1 MPISN
6 KKKEKIRLHQDNKS
20 HEEAVLKFPPNF
32 LWGSSTSSHQVE
44 GDNKNNDWWA
54 WEQEGLADDHQ
65 VSGKAADFYNK
76 YAEDF
81 KMAADLNQ
89 NAHRLSIE
97 WSRVEPEDNNWDMKE
112 IEHYRKVLQSAKDNG
127 LTTVVTLHHFTNP
140 MWFVNDGGWEQKDA
154 PEIFQ
159 SYVLMIIKHLGD
171 LIDMWMTIN
180 EPMVYASQG
189 YLAAAWPPQEKS
201 PLKMYKVI
209 NNMAKAHILAYR
221 SIHNMLDTEDF
232 TARVGFA
239 NNVSSYQIYNKHSLK
254 DLAFM
259 QTVDSVWN
267 HWFMRQTKGCN
278 DFLGLN
284 YYFHYRI
291 AKAKFSHV
299 QFFTDIR
306 KERREASDVGWE
318 IYPPGIFD
326 VVMDMSKY
334 KLPIYITEN
343 GIAVE
348 KDNKRSRFIVS
359 YVKELYHAIQAG
371 APVKGY
377 FYWSLLDN
385 WEWEKGYNARFGL
398 VNVDFKTQKRTVRES
413 AKVYASIAGHNGI
426 PHDLL
431 KFVGHI
437 TLGEITVKE

>member
-1 MPISN
+1 MSVIN
-6 KKKEKIRLHQDNKS
+6 NKKEKARLKQVKES
-20 HEEAVLKFPPNF
+20 HDEAVLKFPPNF
-32 LWGSSTSSHQVE
+32 VWGSSTSSHQVE
-44 GDNKNNDWWA
+44 GNCINNDWWA
-54 WEQEGLADDHQ
+54 WEQEGLADNHQ
-65 VSGKAADFYNK
+65 VSGEAADHYNR
-76 YAEDF
+76 YADDF
-81 KMAADLNQ
+81 KMAKDLNH

-97 WSRVEPEDNNWDMKE
+97 WSRVEPEDNKWDERE
-112 IEHYRKVLQSAKDNG
+112 IKHYRDVLKSAKDNN
-127 LTTVVTLHHFTNP
+127 LQTFVTLHHFTNP
-140 MWFVNDGGWEQKDA
+140 MWFVNEGGWTSSDA

-159 SYVLMIIKHLGD
+159 SYVLMMVKELGD
-171 LIDMWMTIN
+171 LVDFWITIN
-180 EPMVYASQG
+180 EPLVFASQG
-189 YLAAAWPPQEKS
+189 YISGVWPPQEKA
-201 PLKMYKVI
+201 PLKMRKVFR
-209 NNMAKAHILAYR
+209 NMAKAHNLAYR
-221 SIHNMLDTEDF
+221 SIHNILDTDKFE
-232 TARVGFA
+232 AKVGFA
-239 NNVSSYQIYNKHSLK
+239 NNVSSYQIYNKHSLV

-259 QTVDSVWN
+259 QTIDSVWN
-267 HWFMRQTKGCN
+267 HWFMRLTKGCN

-385 WEWEKGYNARFGL
+385 WEWEKGYDARFGL
-398 VNVDFKTQKRTVRES
+398 INVDFKTQKRTIRES
-413 AKVYASIAGHNGI
+413 AHVYASIAKHNGI

-431 KFVGHI
+431 KFVGHV
-437 TLGEITVKE
+437 TLGEITVKD

>member
-6 KKKEKIRLHQDNKS
+6 KKKEKIRLQ
-20 HEEAVLKFPPNF
+20 HEEKSLDETVLKFPPNF
-32 LWGSSTSSHQVE
+32 LWGSATSSHQVE

-65 VSGKAADFYNK
+65 VSGKAADHYNK
-76 YAEDF
+76 YEEDF
-81 KMAADLNQ
+81 AMAKSLNH

-97 WSRVEPEDNNWDMKE
+97 WSRVEPEDNEWDMKE
-112 IEHYRKVLQSAKDNG
+112 VEHYRKVLQSIRDNG
-127 LTTVVTLHHFTNP
+127 MKSFVTLHHFTNP
-140 MWFVNDGGWEQKDA
+140 MWFVNKGGWMQDDA

-159 SYVLMIIKHLGD
+159 SYVLMIIKELGD
-171 LIDMWMTIN
+171 LVDFWITIN
-180 EPMVYASQG
+180 EPMVYSSQG
-189 YLAAAWPPQEKS
+189 YLAGVWPPQDKS
-201 PLKMYKVI
+201 LIKTHRVI
-209 NNMAKAHILAYR
+209 RNMAKAHVLAYR
-221 SIHNMLDTEDF
+221 SIHNLIDTDRK
-232 TARVGFA
+232 TVQVGFS
-239 NNVSSYQIYNKHSLK
+239 NNVASYQIYNKHSLR
-254 DLAFM
+254 DYLFM
-259 QTVDSVWN
+259 QTVDRIWN
-267 HWFMRQTKGCN
+267 HSFYSITKNCH

-291 AKAKFSHV
+291 AKAKFSHL

-326 VVMDMSKY
+326 VVMDLSKY

-359 YVKELYHAIQAG
+359 YVKELYHAIRAG

-377 FYWSLLDN
+377 LYWSLLDN
-385 WEWEKGYNARFGL
+385 WEWEKGFDARFGM
-398 VNVDFKTQKRTVRES
+398 VDVDFKTQKRTIRDS
-413 AKVYASIAGHNGI
+413 ARVFADIAKHNGI
-426 PHDLL
+426 PHHLL
-431 KFVGHI
+431 KFVGHV
-437 TLGEITVKE
+437 TLGEITVKK

>member
-6 KKKEKIRLHQDNKS
+6 NKKDKLRKLLLEESQD
-20 HEEAVLKFPPNF
+20 ETVLKFPPNF

-44 GDNKNNDWWA
+44 GNNINNDWWA

-65 VSGKAADFYNK
+65 VSGVAADHYNR
-76 YAEDF
+76 YDRDF
-81 KMAADLNQ
+81 SLAKELQQ

-97 WSRVEPEDNNWDMKE
+97 WSRVEPEDNEWDMKE
-112 IEHYRKVLQSAKDNG
+112 VEHYRKVLLSARDKG
-127 LTTVVTLHHFTNP
+127 LKTMVTLHHFTNP
-140 MWFVNDGGWEQKDA
+140 MWFVNSGGWLQKDA

-159 SYVLMIIKHLGD
+159 SYVLMMIKHLGD
-171 LIDMWMTIN
+171 LVDFWITIN
-180 EPMVYASQG
+180 EPLVYASQG
-189 YLAAAWPPQEKS
+189 FMAGVWPPQMKS
-201 PLKMYKVI
+201 PFKTNRVVR
-209 NNMAKAHILAYR
+209 NMAKAHILAYR
-221 SIHNMLDTEDF
+221 SIHNLLDKDKF
-232 TARVGFA
+232 KAKVGFA
-239 NNVSSYQIYNKHSLK
+239 NNVSSYQIYNKHSIK
-254 DLAFM
+254 DYAFM
-259 QTVDSVWN
+259 QGVDMVWN
-267 HWFMRQTKGCN
+267 HWFMRLTKGCH
-278 DFLGLN
+278 DFIGLN

-291 AKAKFSHV
+291 AKARFSQV

-306 KERREASDVGWE
+306 KERRESSDVGWE

-348 KDNKRSRFIVS
+348 KDSRRSRFIVS

-398 VNVDFKTQKRTVRES
+398 VDVDFKSQKRTVRES
-413 AKVYASIAGHNGI
+413 ALVYADIARNNGI
-426 PHDLL
+426 PHHLL
-431 KFVGHI
+431 KFVGHV
-437 TLGEITVKE
+437 TLGEITVKD